1 VSAKSADLLLEIG
14 TEEIPAR
21 FLPSA
26 RRQLKALAEKHL
38 AAASLAHGDLRVY
51 ATPRRLAILAEGV
64 PVVQPDRP
72 FTELGPLKTQAFDP
86 SGKPTPAA
94 EGFARKHSVA
104 VSALKVVEDKKGPR
118 MAVSGVELGRA
129 AAEVLPGVLESV
141 LKGFE
146 FPRAM
151 RWPQAPG
158 RTFARPIRWLV
169 AMHGTKALRF
179 SVGEVAAA
187 PATMGRRFVHPKPL
201 PVKSAGDYLKVLKKA
216 GILVDET
223 ERKAL
228 IRREADRLAV
238 KASGRVLW
246 DEALLAEV
254 ADLVEAPCPL
264 LGTFPR
270 EALELP
276 QAVIVAAMQEHQRY
290 FPVVDEAAKL
300 LPHFITVANGVATRS
315 VVAGNERV
323 LKARLADARFFWT
336 TDSRKKLEDGLA
348 ALGGVVWQANGG
360 TMLDKAKRVERLA
373 RVLAMYYKTLKV
385 LPGIDHEA
393 VGRAGLLAK
402 ADLVTAM
409 VGEFPGLQGVV
420 GGLYAAASGEPPA
433 VVRGIAEHYRPSGPG
448 DDIPASDEGCLVA
461 LADKVDH
468 LAGHFRL
475 GHAPTGTADPY
486 GLRRAAIGIIRILA
500 EREWRLPMPLSAL
513 LGVSASE
520 HVDREH
526 LAAEILKA
534 AKATEPLPLIDL
546 GTRKVVLAAHAF
558 IRARLEAVFEEQGF
572 QHDEIQAAL
581 VDFEDILY
589 ATRRLKALVTLKMRP
604 GFRDTLLALSRVT
617 NILAKVE
624 GEGSASREAL
634 DEPERE
640 LYDAHQRVAARA
652 RELAEAGDFEALY
665 GVLAT
670 LKPAIDAFFDRVLV
684 MDPDEAVR
692 RRRLDLLKLVEG
704 TIRLFVDVRQLALI

>member
-1 VSAKSADLLLEIG
+1 
-14 TEEIPAR
+14 
-21 FLPSA
+21 
-26 RRQLKALAEKHL
+26 
-38 AAASLAHGDLRVY
+38 
-51 ATPRRLAILAEGV
+51 
-64 PVVQPDRP
+64 
-72 FTELGPLKTQAFDP
+72 
-86 SGKPTPAA
+86 
-94 EGFARKHSVA
+94 
-104 VSALKVVEDKKGPR
+104 
-118 MAVSGVELGRA
+118 
-129 AAEVLPGVLESV
+129 
-141 LKGFE
+141 
-146 FPRAM
+146 
-151 RWPQAPG
+151 
-158 RTFARPIRWLV
+158 
-169 AMHGTKALRF
+169 
-179 SVGEVAAA
+179 
-187 PATMGRRFVHPKPL
+187 
-201 PVKSAGDYLKVLKKA
+201 
-216 GILVDET
+216 
-223 ERKAL
+223 
-228 IRREADRLAV
+228 V